1 MATVL
6 LTGAAGYLGACVLAQ
21 ARERGLEVQPLAGRL
36 EAIAPGSLTAD
47 AVIHC
52 AAARRNRPEAV
63 DACNREGTRALL
75 AGLAGR
81 PRFIYVSSRS
91 VYAPSEAPLVDEA
104 SALGTE
110 DPYGASKLAG
120 EALVEASGLPFV
132 TFRST
137 ALFGQGRGQTGDA
150 FPGVALRAFLHGRPV
165 CLHHPDRLTDYLDVE
180 TFAALLLDALGP
192 GAHWGQ
198 AINAA
203 GPPRSLHGMIR
214 TLGRV
219 VEAERSVRPI
229 LEGRVSPPPL
239 YPMLATRRL
248 EALFGP
254 LGQPDDETL
263 FRTMVRHAPV

>member
-36 EAIAPGSLTAD
+36 ESIAPGSLTAD

-91 VYAPSEAPLVDEA
+91 VYAPAETLLVDETFP
-104 SALGTE
+104 LGTD

-120 EALVEASGLPFV
+120 EGLVEASGLPFV
-132 TFRST
+132 TFRAT

-150 FPGVALRAFLHGRPV
+150 FPGAALRAFLEGRPV
-165 CLHHPDRLTDYLDVE
+165 SLHHPDRLTDYLDVA
-180 TFAALLLDALGP
+180 TFAGLLLDALGP
-192 GAHWGQ
+192 GGHWGQ

-219 VEAERSVRPI
+219 VETARGVRPI
-229 LEGRVSPPPL
+229 LEECVSPPPP
-239 YPMLATRRL
+239 YPMLATGKL

-254 LGQPDDETL
+254 LHQPDDETV
-263 FRTMVRHAPV
+263 FRTMVQNAPG